1 MSQTH
6 TDSIA
11 HPPHSGAPITE
22 ATGEH
27 IVFVG
32 GGNMTRAIVAG
43 LLRAR
48 SHKKAGNADSADSA
62 PTSTQI
68 SIVQPRNPKRD
79 QLAQDFGEHGIQVVV
94 APADLSTPATI
105 VVWSVKPQVLKA
117 VAQVEAHHFNK
128 DALHLSIAAG
138 VPTVSIADWVQNQ
151 RVVRAMPNTPAMVGQ
166 GATGLFATDAVDA
179 ADRDKVT
186 ALLRHTG
193 LCLWVEQE
201 HLLEAVTAVSGS
213 GPAYMFYILDA
224 MVKGGVAL
232 GLTASVAKELAMA
245 TMTGAAALAQQSSET
260 PATLRQNVTSKGGA
274 TAEAV
279 RVFDEAHLDNTLQ
292 KGMQACAARAR
303 EMGQLFI

>member
-1 MSQTH
+1 
-6 TDSIA
+6 
-11 HPPHSGAPITE
+11 
-22 ATGEH
+22 
-27 IVFVG
+27 
-32 GGNMTRAIVAG
+32 
-43 LLRAR
+43 
-48 SHKKAGNADSADSA
+48 
-62 PTSTQI
+62 
-68 SIVQPRNPKRD
+68 
-79 QLAQDFGEHGIQVVV
+79 
-94 APADLSTPATI
+94 
-105 VVWSVKPQVLKA
+105 
-117 VAQVEAHHFNK
+117 
-128 DALHLSIAAG
+128 
-138 VPTVSIADWVQNQ
+138 
-151 RVVRAMPNTPAMVGQ
+151 VVRAMPNTPAMVGQ

-245 TMTGAAALAQQSSET
+245 TMTGAAALAQQSPET

-279 RVFDEAHLDNTLQ
+279 RVFDEAHLDDTLQ

>member
-1 MSQTH
+1 M
-6 TDSIA
+6 
-11 HPPHSGAPITE
+11 
-22 ATGEH
+22 
-27 IVFVG
+27 
-32 GGNMTRAIVAG
+32 
-43 LLRAR
+43 
-48 SHKKAGNADSADSA
+48 
-62 PTSTQI
+62 
-68 SIVQPRNPKRD
+68 
-79 QLAQDFGEHGIQVVV
+79 

-117 VAQVEAHHFNK
+117 VAQVEAHHFNE

-224 MVKGGVAL
+224 MVKGGVCIRSHGIGCQRARDGHHDRGGRL
-232 GLTASVAKELAMA
+232 
-245 TMTGAAALAQQSSET
+245 
-260 PATLRQNVTSKGGA
+260 GA
-274 TAEAV
+274 TVIRNTRHLEAK
-279 RVFDEAHLDNTLQ
+279 RD
-292 KGMQACAARAR
+292 
-303 EMGQLFI
+303 I